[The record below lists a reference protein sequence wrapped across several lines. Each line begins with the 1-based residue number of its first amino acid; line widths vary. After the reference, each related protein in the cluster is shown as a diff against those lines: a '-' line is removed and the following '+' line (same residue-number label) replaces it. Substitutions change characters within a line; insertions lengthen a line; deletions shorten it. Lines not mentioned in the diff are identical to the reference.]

1 VNAKTRRGRLQLRAY
16 LVGGRRRF
24 DDRRHADLDL
34 ATARWARAAC
44 NLLGRAAVIVALHV
58 ATGAAAGAASRS
70 RLVAVLLGPIL
81 HLAGDR
87 LPHQDFHSQRL
98 EIASGVAGIVLL
110 AARRGPLDPATLGA
124 AASSA
129 PDLEHVF
136 PFLRP
141 GSRKLFHDRLGWH
154 RAGRF
159 SASLQLLLAAGIL
172 GALIAPRRGAT

>member
-1 VNAKTRRGRLQLRAY
+1 M
-16 LVGGRRRF
+16 
-24 DDRRHADLDL
+24 
-34 ATARWARAAC
+34 
-44 NLLGRAAVIVALHV
+44 IVALHV

-70 RLVAVLLGPIL
+70 RLAALLLGPIL

-87 LPHQDFHSQRL
+87 LPHQDFRSRRL
-98 EIASGVAGIVLL
+98 EIASGVAGILLL

-159 SASLQLLLAAGIL
+159 SAYVQLLLAVGIL
-172 GALIAPRRGAT
+172 GALIVPRRKATRS

>member
-1 VNAKTRRGRLQLRAY
+1 MTERQLKLRERLELPEAV
-16 LVGGRRRF
+16 LTCG
-24 DDRRHADLDL
+24 DL
-34 ATARWARAAC
+34 AEVGYPRRAR

-70 RLVAVLLGPIL
+70 RLAALLLGPII

-87 LPHQDFHSQRL
+87 VPHQDFRSRRL
-98 EIASGVAGIVLL
+98 EMASGVGGVLLL
-110 AARRGPLDPATLGA
+110 AARRGILDPATLGA

-159 SASLQLLLAAGIL
+159 SAYLQLLMAVGIL
-172 GALIAPRRGAT
+172 GALIIPRRKAT